1 MFSKTRKTEKGRHTY
16 WMRLENVLALT
27 HGTLVNEPFVK
38 EFANVVFDTKSIKH
52 GDLFVAFDET
62 SIEEAI
68 VSGAYGVM
76 FCKPT
81 QISDS
86 EIAWIKVDD
95 LEDALKR
102 LLRFKLIDKEILVY
116 ECSEIILKL
125 ALQVM
130 TEPNFLALNAN
141 LKLSFKKLWDIQSNS
156 VVLFS
161 PALLSRD
168 IFTNIQTL
176 SSNPLQ
182 KINII
187 EQTLF
192 ETSFIYDDVFYE
204 RQLISPFFIPYLE
217 ILFHFFKRHKINF
230 RLRKFTPLDNFEPV
244 FTNKNFEIK
253 EFGTSDKV
261 LIFEK
266 NSEYIDMQ
274 INFLQKEAAWAKLIY
289 ILPHTYKSLQHQ
301 NNKNIVIYKN
311 INDINNILRA
321 NSFHFALIV
330 GADKSI
336 LEKPL
341 VSQVQLRLDI

>member
-1 MFSKTRKTEKGRHTY
+1 
-16 WMRLENVLALT
+16 MRLENVLALT

-38 EFANVVFDTKSIKH
+38 EFTNVVFEAKAVKR
-52 GDLFVAFDET
+52 GDLFIAFDEQ

-68 VSGAYGVM
+68 LSGAYGIM

-86 EIAWIKVDD
+86 EIAWIKVENLDQ
-95 LEDALKR
+95 ALKR
-102 LLRFKLIDKEILVY
+102 LLRFKLIDKEIVAY
-116 ECSEIILKL
+116 ECNEVLLKL
-125 ALQVM
+125 ALQIM
-130 TEPNFLALNAN
+130 SEPNFIALNGD
-141 LKLSFKKLWDIQSNS
+141 LKSVFKKLWDVEQSS
-156 VVLFS
+156 IILFC
-161 PALLSRD
+161 PTLVSRD

-176 SSNPLQ
+176 SSNPVE

-192 ETSFIYDDVFYE
+192 ETSFIYNNVFYE
-204 RQLISPFFIPYLE
+204 RQLISPFFISYLE
-217 ILFHFFKRHKINF
+217 ILFHFFKRLNINF
-230 RLRKFTPLDNFEPV
+230 RLRRFTPIDHFEPV

-253 EFGTSDKV
+253 EFGASDKV

-266 NSEYIDMQ
+266 NMELINMQ
-274 INFLQKEAAWAKLIY
+274 MSFLQKEAAWAKLIY
-289 ILPHTYKSLQHQ
+289 ILPHTYNAPQDE
-301 NNKNIVIYKN
+301 KNANIIIYKN
-311 INDINNILRA
+311 INEINNILRS

-341 VSQVQLRLDI
+341 VSQVQLRLDF